1 MSNIRA
7 VLTQKHALNAGFSCC
22 ILEKVSFSV
31 YSETKVIFA
40 EILCFGRNYLFSS
53 VCFSLFLIV
62 THCLLTVPAR
72 VGWAMTPSAS
82 DLCTRTSSWPLRRRR
97 WWHCHWRRRCL
108 SCRGWRRRS
117 TIWVRRG
124 VGRSGSS
131 PARSRCCTYRDRLKM
146 VPRLRETRPA
156 ARGGQDVGITQ
167 SRDHSL
173 ANPRKQTRIVQR
185 AVLARFEGF
194 GDYKMRVACRT

>member
-1 MSNIRA
+1 MFWPQLS
-7 VLTQKHALNAGFSCC
+7 VFQCLF
-22 ILEKVSFSV
+22 FSV
-31 YSETKVIFA
+31 SYRYT
-40 EILCFGRNYLFSS
+40 
-53 VCFSLFLIV
+53 
-62 THCLLTVPAR
+62 THCLLTCEGGMGDDSLCVRSLHSNLFLTTATTVVALPLAALSFLSR
-72 VGWAMTPSAS
+72 MT
-82 DLCTRTSSWPLRRRR
+82 TSFHHL
-97 WWHCHWRRRCL
+97 
-108 SCRGWRRRS
+108 
-117 TIWVRRG
+117 
-124 VGRSGSS
+124 S
-131 PARSRCCTYRDRLKM
+131 PARSRPLRFFTSQKSMLYRDRLKM